1 MLKILPAVTLA
12 LILPAKADS
21 CPEPATLDAAYTQ
34 TGLQGFNNGLLA
46 VKKDGLWGFVNRK
59 GRLAIPARFE
69 ETQGFSESKAA
80 VKLNGIWGIIDSNG
94 KILVQP
100 RYQNARRYFSGL
112 LPVSKNGKDY
122 LALDH
127 HGRETELPRW
137 DVRPDTPLH
146 KFHTED
152 FSKIGYKDHNGNIV
166 VAALY
171 ERGVNHFSEGMA
183 AVRKNGLWGFI
194 DAEGNESIAPRYTLP
209 QGQWDISFSDGLAKV
224 ALDGKIAFID
234 KQGCTILQ
242 QK

>member
-1 MLKILPAVTLA
+1 M
-12 LILPAKADS
+12 
-21 CPEPATLDAAYTQ
+21 
-34 TGLQGFNNGLLA
+34 
-46 VKKDGLWGFVNRK
+46 NRE
-59 GRLAIPARFE
+59 GRLAIAAQFE
-69 ETQGFSESKAA
+69 ETQGFSEGKAA
-80 VKLNGIWGIIDSNG
+80 VKLNGVWGIIDSNG

-194 DAEGNESIAPRYTLP
+194 DAEGNERIARVTPSPKDNGTLASATASPKSPSMEKSRSLTHKAAPSCSKNSGFLSACKAFLGKKP
-209 QGQWDISFSDGLAKV
+209 QL
-224 ALDGKIAFID
+224 
-234 KQGCTILQ
+234 
-242 QK
+242 